1 MGMGISDKI
10 CSKCLNEM
18 YEKQVKQSNLKKLKE
33 DMEKDLRI
41 NKKSDLTP
49 LPKKI
54 GLEKKKKVFKQ
65 DRF

>member
-1 MGMGISDKI
+1 MGISDKI
-10 CSKCLNEM
+10 CTKCLNEM